1 MVKHIVH
8 NGGIDGLMERL
19 KKLSSQKVAVGIP
32 ADKNDAGRS
41 ADGTD
46 DITNSDLVYIHTHG
60 VRPREV
66 RQAMQPDIDNGI
78 KYSVAHQMY
87 IQAHGSFVHLVPAR
101 PIIEPAIENS
111 KAGIAKQLGAAAS
124 AAMNGEDTEKPLMDA
139 GLYAQSKVK
148 SFFLHND
155 WAPNAPKTIK
165 RKGSDKPLIDTGA
178 LRNSITFVIRGD
190 GK

>member
-8 NGGIDGLMERL
+8 DGGVDGLMERL
-19 KKLSSQKVAVGIP
+19 KKLSSQKVAVGVP

-46 DITNSDLVYIHTHG
+46 DITNSDLVYIHMHG

-66 RQAMQPDIDNGI
+66 RQAMQPDIDKGI
-78 KYSVAHQMY
+78 KYSVARQMY
-87 IQAHGSFVHLVPAR
+87 IQAHGSFVEQVPAR
-101 PIIEPAIENS
+101 PIIEPAIESS
-111 KAGIAKQLGAAAS
+111 KAGIAKRLGAAAS

-148 SFFLHND
+148 SYFLHNN
-155 WAPNAPKTIK
+155 WAPNSPKTIK

-190 GK
+190 GR